1 VNKPVVMDDRIIS
14 CSGPGSAL
22 EVAFLL
28 MECLLGVETA
38 DKIRHYTIY
47 K

>member
-1 VNKPVVMDDRIIS
+1 MDDRIIS

-28 MECLLGVETA
+28 LECLLGPKTA
-38 DKIRHYTIY
+38 EQTRHYMIY
-47 K
+47 RKDS